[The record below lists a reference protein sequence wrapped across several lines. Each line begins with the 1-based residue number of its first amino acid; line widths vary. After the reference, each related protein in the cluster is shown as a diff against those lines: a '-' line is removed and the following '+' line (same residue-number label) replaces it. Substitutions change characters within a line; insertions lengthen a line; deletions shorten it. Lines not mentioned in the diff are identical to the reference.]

1 MNGLVH
7 RSVAGRFAIGDHV
20 SGRRRWPRLGRVV
33 LFVVPLVVALLA
45 TYGISSIRQ
54 QTGDGRAADVATFSI
69 VGLSLI
75 TLMLLRLREESARKE
90 LQARLAHQAF
100 HDPLTDLAN
109 RNLLKSRLEHAL
121 ARVSRKGD
129 PMGLLF
135 IDLDDFKKVNDTL
148 GHDAGDA
155 LLLAI
160 ASRLRTCTRASDT
173 VARLGGDEFAV
184 LLEEMSEPRNA
195 VEVATRIIED
205 LGVPIEVAGRSVSM
219 TCSVGVS
226 LGVAGTESAEALL
239 GDADMAMYAAKNAGK
254 GCCEVFRPGLRT
266 ELMAEMDR
274 EMELEQAVE
283 EGQFVL
289 HYQPIVELDRDEIV
303 GVEALVRWMHPN
315 KGMLPPADFIP
326 LAESTGLIVPLGKWI
341 LEEACMQAR
350 RWQLART
357 DASTFQLSV
366 NLSPVQFLQP
376 HLVEE
381 VSEALERSGLP
392 AGCLVLEITENTLMK
407 ESDTMRE
414 RLQEL
419 KALGVRL
426 AVDDF
431 GVGYSSLS
439 YLRRFPVDHLKI
451 DRSFVQGAGEGP
463 EDSALCEAI
472 VKLGEHL
479 GLQTVAEGIESSSQL
494 EWFKDKHCRF
504 GQGFYLSRPA
514 PPEFIDEL
522 LGTSADLGRD
532 ARVAS
537 VHNL

>member
-1 MNGLVH
+1 
-7 RSVAGRFAIGDHV
+7 
-20 SGRRRWPRLGRVV
+20 
-33 LFVVPLVVALLA
+33 
-45 TYGISSIRQ
+45 
-54 QTGDGRAADVATFSI
+54 
-69 VGLSLI
+69 
-75 TLMLLRLREESARKE
+75 
-90 LQARLAHQAF
+90 
-100 HDPLTDLAN
+100 
-109 RNLLKSRLEHAL
+109 
-121 ARVSRKGD
+121 
-129 PMGLLF
+129 
-135 IDLDDFKKVNDTL
+135 
-148 GHDAGDA
+148 
-155 LLLAI
+155 
-160 ASRLRTCTRASDT
+160 
-173 VARLGGDEFAV
+173 
-184 LLEEMSEPRNA
+184 
-195 VEVATRIIED
+195 
-205 LGVPIEVAGRSVSM
+205 
-219 TCSVGVS
+219 
-226 LGVAGTESAEALL
+226 
-239 GDADMAMYAAKNAGK
+239 
-254 GCCEVFRPGLRT
+254 
-266 ELMAEMDR
+266 MDR

-283 EGQFVL
+283 QRQFVL
-289 HYQPIVELDRDEIV
+289 HYQPIVDLDRDEIV
-303 GVEALVRWMHPN
+303 GVEALVRWMHPT

-326 LAESTGLIVPLGKWI
+326 LAESTGLILPLGKWI

-350 RWQLART
+350 SWQLACT
-357 DASTFQLSV
+357 DGSTFQLSV
-366 NLSPVQFLQP
+366 NLSPVQFNQP

-381 VSEALERSGLP
+381 VCEALERSGLP
-392 AGCLVLEITENTLMK
+392 AGCLVLEITENALMK

-522 LGTSADLGRD
+522 LGTGAGLGRD